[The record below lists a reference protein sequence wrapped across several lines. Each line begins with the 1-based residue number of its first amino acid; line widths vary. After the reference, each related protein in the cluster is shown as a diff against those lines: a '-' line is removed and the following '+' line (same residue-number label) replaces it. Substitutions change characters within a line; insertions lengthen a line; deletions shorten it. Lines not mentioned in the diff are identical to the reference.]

1 MSVQF
6 GTGTTKIAQSQFVA
20 GVRYNIRNGGLGS
33 TKNVLCKIDIFVVF
47 EPQKALVR
55 GVSDLVP
62 VRSKSA
68 YGLYRSSNSIWDPLT
83 LFV

>member
-47 EPQKALVR
+47 ELQKALVR
-55 GVSDLVP
+55 GV
-62 VRSKSA
+62 
-68 YGLYRSSNSIWDPLT
+68 
-83 LFV
+83 